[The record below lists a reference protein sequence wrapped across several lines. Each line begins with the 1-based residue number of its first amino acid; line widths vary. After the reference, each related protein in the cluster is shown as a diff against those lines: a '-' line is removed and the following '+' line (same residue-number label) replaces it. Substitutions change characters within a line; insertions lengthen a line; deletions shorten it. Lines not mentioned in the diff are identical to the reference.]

1 MAHPQG
7 TVQQHYDMPFV
18 ASISSPFPSLRP
30 MVLAAPRH
38 AASQRVEEGSHT
50 RSRRGLEVVGI
61 NVQAT
66 ARLWYDNDICCCRR
80 YEISILY
87 RTFTPCFYTTFLL
100 FTLIATFVCMKYR
113 ATAMRRALLF
123 LSPSFSDLKTM
134 EPLRS
139 RLFSTFLLKLLI
151 HPYPPYHD
159 QTLLSDV
166 SFGLLMT

>member
-1 MAHPQG
+1 MITIYAAADDTKYLFFIG
-7 TVQQHYDMPFV
+7 RLRLAFTRPFYC
-18 ASISSPFPSLRP
+18 SL
-30 MVLAAPRH
+30 LLRH
-38 AASQRVEEGSHT
+38 
-50 RSRRGLEVVGI
+50 
-61 NVQAT
+61 
-66 ARLWYDNDICCCRR
+66 
-80 YEISILY
+80 
-87 RTFTPCFYTTFLL
+87 
-100 FTLIATFVCMKYR
+100 FVCMKYR